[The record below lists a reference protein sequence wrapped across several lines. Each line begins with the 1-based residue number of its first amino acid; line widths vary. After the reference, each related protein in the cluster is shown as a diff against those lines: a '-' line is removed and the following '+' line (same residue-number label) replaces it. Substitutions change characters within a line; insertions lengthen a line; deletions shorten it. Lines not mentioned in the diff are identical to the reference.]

1 MKRAHDAFIAG
12 PAPRHPPVAIPF
24 SDPGSPVSFHRS
36 ASQPPPPPSSSSASG
51 PEAAVNP
58 VDGTPDRRPEAR
70 QAADQWL
77 NREKA
82 LRWLSAADEIA
93 YLNAT
98 AQQQQMAFSS
108 PSMSVMS
115 PPGSVTSVPLAAP
128 DYFGSSPA
136 GISSAA
142 SPMSSVPA
150 TPNTNHGGG
159 GGPQPLDHLDC
170 PQFNDDHSLEFE
182 IQRDMGMV
190 WREHGSA
197 PQQPRPKS
205 KPDCPHCPH
214 CTPQPVKVV
223 QQQQQQQRQRHHSP
237 AILFADTLQGAA
249 AAYLMPYGGSP
260 EWTGS
265 LFPGASSAS
274 ALHYDMQQQQQ
285 QHMQHAPQSLHHYG
299 PVPMPPSFHPRAAA
313 PVYAFSDWSGHTHI
327 PPAPQQRRRH
337 LDPGTAQYEQP
348 FM

>member
-1 MKRAHDAFIAG
+1 
-12 PAPRHPPVAIPF
+12 
-24 SDPGSPVSFHRS
+24 
-36 ASQPPPPPSSSSASG
+36 
-51 PEAAVNP
+51 
-58 VDGTPDRRPEAR
+58 
-70 QAADQWL
+70 
-77 NREKA
+77 
-82 LRWLSAADEIA
+82 
-93 YLNAT
+93 
-98 AQQQQMAFSS
+98 
-108 PSMSVMS
+108 MS
-115 PPGSVTSVPLAAP
+115 PPGSVTSVPLGAAP
-128 DYFGSSPA
+128 DYLDSPA
-136 GISSAA
+136 GISSVA

-159 GGPQPLDHLDC
+159 GGGGPQLLDHLDC

-197 PQQPRPKS
+197 PQQPPPKS

-223 QQQQQQQRQRHHSP
+223 QPQQQQRHHSP
-237 AILFADTLQGAA
+237 AIIFADTPRGAT
-249 AAYLMPYGGSP
+249 AYLMPYGASP

-265 LFPGASSAS
+265 LFPGASSSAA

-285 QHMQHAPQSLHHYG
+285 QHAPQSLHHYG
-299 PVPMPPSFHPRAAA
+299 PVPMPPSFHPRAA
-313 PVYAFSDWSGHTHI
+313 PVYAFGDWSGHTHI
-327 PPAPQQRRRH
+327 PPQQQRRRH

>member
-1 MKRAHDAFIAG
+1 M
-12 PAPRHPPVAIPF
+12 
-24 SDPGSPVSFHRS
+24 
-36 ASQPPPPPSSSSASG
+36 
-51 PEAAVNP
+51 VNP

-70 QAADQWL
+70 EAADQWL

-98 AQQQQMAFSS
+98 AQQQQQQQQQQQMAFSS
-108 PSMSVMS
+108 PSISVMS
-115 PPGSVTSVPLAAP
+115 PPPSVTGVPLAP
-128 DYFGSSPA
+128 DYFGSPA
-136 GISSAA
+136 GISSVA

-150 TPNTNHGGG
+150 TPNTNHGGSVSG
-159 GGPQPLDHLDC
+159 SGGPQPLLDHMDC

-197 PQQPRPKS
+197 PQQPPPKS

-223 QQQQQQQRQRHHSP
+223 QQQPPQQQRHHSP
-237 AILFADTLQGAA
+237 AIIFADTPRGA
-249 AAYLMPYGGSP
+249 AAYLMPYGASP

-265 LFPGASSAS
+265 LFPGASSAAA
-274 ALHYDMQQQQQ
+274 ALHYDMQQMQQQQQQQ
-285 QHMQHAPQSLHHYG
+285 QHMQHAPQSIHHYG
-299 PVPMPPSFHPRAAA
+299 PVPMPPSFHHRAAA

-327 PPAPQQRRRH
+327 PPSHQQQQQQRRTH